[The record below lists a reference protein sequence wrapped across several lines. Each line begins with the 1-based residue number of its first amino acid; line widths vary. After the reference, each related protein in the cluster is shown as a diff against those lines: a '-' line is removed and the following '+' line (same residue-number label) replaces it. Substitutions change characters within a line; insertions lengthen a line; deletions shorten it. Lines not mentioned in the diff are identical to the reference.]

1 MRAFAIAFMIVS
13 SFAVAANT
21 IYLSMTT
28 SDEVKAKCRQEPRD
42 WHYENQF
49 IDCMARQGR

>member
-1 MRAFAIAFMIVS
+1 MRAFAIAFTIVS
-13 SFAVAANT
+13 SFAVAANS

>member
-1 MRAFAIAFMIVS
+1 MRTFAIAFLIVS
-13 SFAVAANT
+13 SLAVAANT

-42 WHYENQF
+42 LTYENQF
-49 IDCMARQGR
+49 IDCLARNGR